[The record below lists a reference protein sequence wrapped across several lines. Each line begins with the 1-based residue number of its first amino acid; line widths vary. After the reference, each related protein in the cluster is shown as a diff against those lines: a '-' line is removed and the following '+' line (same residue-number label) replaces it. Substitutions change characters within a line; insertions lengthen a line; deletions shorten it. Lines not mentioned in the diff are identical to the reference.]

1 MTIDFYYTDI
11 SAPCRS
17 ILLLG
22 KALGIEFNL
31 KEMDLMAGDHLKPE
45 FVKIN
50 YQHCVPTI
58 VDNGFALWESRAIL
72 IYLVDKYAKNDSLYP
87 SDPQKRA
94 RVNQKL
100 YFDMGTLYQRFAEY
114 YYPPIFA
121 KAHFDPAAFK
131 KMEDAVVFLNTGLEG
146 QKYAAGDS
154 LTIADFALVA
164 TIATFDAFKFDLS
177 KYPNV
182 VQWYEMCKKTI
193 TGYEVNQKG
202 ADGFMA
208 KYGAALDKQKA

>member
-1 MTIDFYYTDI
+1 MTIDFYYTLG

-22 KALGIEFNL
+22 KALGIEFNM
-31 KEMDLMAGDHLKPE
+31 KELNLMTGEHLQPE

-72 IYLVDKYAKNDSLYP
+72 AYLAEKYGKDDSLYP
-87 SDPQKRA
+87 KDPQKRA

-100 YFDMGTLYQRFAEY
+100 YFDMGVLYQRFADY

-121 KAHFDPAAFK
+121 KAPFNPDNYK
-131 KMEDAVVFLNTGLEG
+131 KMEEAVGFLNTALEG

-154 LTIADFALVA
+154 LTIADHALVA
-164 TIATFDAFKFDLS
+164 SISTYDGFKFDFS

-182 VQWYEMCKKTI
+182 AKWYDNCKKTMD
-193 TGYEVNQKG
+193 GYEINQKG
-202 ADGFMA
+202 VDEFATKFGEVL
-208 KYGAALDKQKA
+208 KKIQG